1 MTPEKPPAPNG
12 GIRPGPESL
21 TAKPKPSGRILLRWI
36 ALSLAVL
43 AVLAALVV
51 LVTYRT
57 VRHLYARAPNPV
69 FVYDVDRSVRAS
81 IADWVPVQVE
91 LDEKIPVRLSKEL
104 KVKIPVRERVDV
116 WIDDTFTVPVDTT
129 LTVPIDQEVYIDADV
144 PVELQIPLD
153 GFWVRTNILGL
164 TDLSLPVS
172 GTLPVK
178 TTISI
183 RQPLH
188 VKTVARVPVRQEIT
202 VPVRKK
208 LVLPLNLDLD
218 VKLPIEGIFDV
229 RVPKPFSVRGRLPEE
244 IPVAVRLR
252 MAVSKDG
259 VVSAE

>member
-1 MTPEKPPAPNG
+1 MTLEKPPAPNG
-12 GIRPGPESL
+12 AVRSGPESL

-104 KVKIPVRERVDV
+104 KVKIPVRERLDV
-116 WIDDTFTVPVDTT
+116 WIQDEFSVPVDTT

-178 TTISI
+178 TTIRI

-188 VKTVARVPVRQEIT
+188 VKTVARIPVRQEIT

-229 RVPKPFSVRGRLPEE
+229 RVPKSFSVRGRLPEE

-259 VVSAE
+259 SVSAE